1 MALTVYVRSKSR
13 FARRMLWHRLR
24 GQPRVCPYCGTSSS
38 VRFLQRKKII
48 MDILECAECHLIFRW
63 PQDTE
68 AELDVH
74 YQNQYAVD
82 FPQVRLPD
90 PKTLP
95 ALQAE
100 NFVSWFGPDL
110 KHKIDIIKM
119 IRPAGRILDY
129 GCSWGYASCLLQ
141 QSGYSVVG
149 LEISKPRAAY
159 AREHLGLH
167 AIDSVEAIEAL
178 PAGSFDIV
186 YSNHVLEHLPSIGRV
201 LASFARLLAPDG
213 ITINALPNFL
223 GNVRRTGM
231 WLYLIGEDHPI
242 APGVEFFKKALPAA
256 GLSRFAFASSPYDAA
271 TIAAMT
277 LRSSQTSQLDGDELL
292 FVAQK

>member
-1 MALTVYVRSKSR
+1 MALAGYVRSKTR

-24 GQPRVCPYCGTSSS
+24 RQLRVCPYCGPSAP
-38 VRFLQRKKII
+38 VRLLKRKKLILE
-48 MDILECAECHLIFRW
+48 ILECERCRLIFRW

-68 AELDVH
+68 QELDSH
-74 YQNQYAVD
+74 YQHQYAKD
-82 FPQVRLPD
+82 APQVRLPEPRD
-90 PKTLP
+90 LP
-95 ALQAE
+95 ELRSE
-100 NFVSWFGPDL
+100 NFASWFGPDPKL
-110 KHKIDIIKM
+110 KIDLIKL

-129 GCSWGYASCLLQ
+129 GCSWGFTSCLME

-159 AREHLGLH
+159 ARQHLGLQV
-167 AIDSVEAIEAL
+167 IDSVDEIEAF
-178 PAGSFDIV
+178 PAGSFDII

-213 ITINALPNFL
+213 IAINALPNFL
-223 GNVRRTGM
+223 GNARRTGM

-242 APGVEFFKKALPAA
+242 APGVEFFKNALPAA
-256 GLSRFAFASSPYDAA
+256 GLSRFAFASSPYDAE
-271 TIAAMT
+271 TISAVT
-277 LRSSQTSQLDGDELL
+277 SRSGEALQLDGDELL